1 MNEWVLAACVL
12 TAGIAPCL
20 LVAIRA
26 QIADALVALE
36 LASTLAV
43 SALMVLCEGLH
54 RQPFIDLA
62 LILAFLSI
70 VGSIAFARFME
81 RYR

>member
-1 MNEWVLAACVL
+1 MNGWLVAACVL
-12 TAGIAPCL
+12 TAAIAPCL
-20 LVAIRA
+20 GVAIRA

-43 SALMVLCEGLH
+43 SALMVLAEGLH

-62 LILAFLSI
+62 LVLALLSI
-70 VGSIAFARFME
+70 VGAVAFARFLE
-81 RYR
+81 RFR